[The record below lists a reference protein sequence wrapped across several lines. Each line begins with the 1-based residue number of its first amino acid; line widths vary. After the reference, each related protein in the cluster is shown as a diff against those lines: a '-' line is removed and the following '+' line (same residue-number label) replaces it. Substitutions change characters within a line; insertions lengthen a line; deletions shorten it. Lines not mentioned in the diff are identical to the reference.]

1 MQPKEERSNGSN
13 EEEKVAEG
21 NANSRKR
28 SRHAS
33 SSFSGGDE
41 EEEPGGTVRQYV
53 RSKMPRLRWTADL
66 HHCFV
71 HAIERL
77 GGQDRATPKL
87 VLQLMEVKGL
97 TIAHVKSHLQMY
109 RSMKIDE
116 NGHSGMYALHE
127 NDDSLLEPS
136 LSLLHNL
143 YMKFLHRPAAG
154 VPTGIEIRS
163 TATTAAGL
171 IRDSWPHHGDQ
182 EKNEIVVNWATRAGC
197 QQAAALKAAV
207 NGITTSLQPGG
218 AHSTQHLR
226 TQQLV
231 DEWSRRPSPAAVRL
245 QADWDQRQQV
255 NHGAGG
261 GRAVAAH
268 HESMQH
274 QLLHSA
280 MSQPATP
287 AQGAGDPLKK
297 QQRIADHSRE
307 WERLCRG
314 SSEHEGA
321 AVRPRME
328 WGSKITLDQGHR
340 GDDGY
345 ASTSTAASS
354 IVSPFHFRQLLDSS
368 CGSSNLQATGEVEQ
382 RAAWSESQHGEL
394 LVAGGG
400 TGQIISGWNMSE
412 VQRKMALSANP
423 LQIRV
428 GSLEKAEGD
437 HGVESNKSR
446 FLAGGPPEYDPHP
459 AAAIRRP
466 WAATKMETLFEA
478 RRFWKAEEAA
488 GAQST
493 TDHDPCGDQNLMQQ
507 QDQQL
512 DTTTTT
518 ELSLS
523 PFSSRGTKSCS
534 PPAAAAASCRMTKVT
549 TLSLVPPGLTNETV
563 ESASADCDLSL
574 QQQQSEM
581 SDAVVNLQVPPKG
594 ITLDLTMSI
603 GRP

>member
-116 NGHSGMYALHE
+116 NGHS
-127 NDDSLLEPS
+127 
-136 LSLLHNL
+136 
-143 YMKFLHRPAAG
+143 
-154 VPTGIEIRS
+154 
-163 TATTAAGL
+163 
-171 IRDSWPHHGDQ
+171 
-182 EKNEIVVNWATRAGC
+182 
-197 QQAAALKAAV
+197 
-207 NGITTSLQPGG
+207 
-218 AHSTQHLR
+218 
-226 TQQLV
+226 
-231 DEWSRRPSPAAVRL
+231 
-245 QADWDQRQQV
+245 
-255 NHGAGG
+255 
-261 GRAVAAH
+261 
-268 HESMQH
+268 
-274 QLLHSA
+274 
-280 MSQPATP
+280 
-287 AQGAGDPLKK
+287 
-297 QQRIADHSRE
+297 
-307 WERLCRG
+307 
-314 SSEHEGA
+314 
-321 AVRPRME
+321 
-328 WGSKITLDQGHR
+328 
-340 GDDGY
+340 
-345 ASTSTAASS
+345 
-354 IVSPFHFRQLLDSS
+354 
-368 CGSSNLQATGEVEQ
+368 
-382 RAAWSESQHGEL
+382 
-394 LVAGGG
+394 
-400 TGQIISGWNMSE
+400 
-412 VQRKMALSANP
+412 
-423 LQIRV
+423 
-428 GSLEKAEGD
+428 EGD

-523 PFSSRGTKSCS
+523 PFSSR
-534 PPAAAAASCRMTKVT
+534 
-549 TLSLVPPGLTNETV
+549 
-563 ESASADCDLSL
+563 
-574 QQQQSEM
+574 
-581 SDAVVNLQVPPKG
+581 
-594 ITLDLTMSI
+594 
-603 GRP
+603 